1 MGLPDVGVTF
11 SASHEAGI
19 GLGTGQGNTQGRPD
33 RERRGPDQHQVQ
45 PRNPGTERV
54 DTAAP
59 GSSEEALQHEVGSQV
74 RLHVL

>member
-1 MGLPDVGVTF
+1 MGLPAVGVTF
-11 SASHEAGI
+11 SASHEAGN
-19 GLGTGQGNTQGRPD
+19 GLGTGQGNTQSRPD